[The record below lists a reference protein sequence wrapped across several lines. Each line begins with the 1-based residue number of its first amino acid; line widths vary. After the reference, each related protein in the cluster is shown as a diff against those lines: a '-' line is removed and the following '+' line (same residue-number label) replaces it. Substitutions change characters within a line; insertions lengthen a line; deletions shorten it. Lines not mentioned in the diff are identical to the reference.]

1 MKAASAEA
9 ALRLEDIPNIGSS
22 IADDLRAIDIFE
34 PGQLRGQD
42 PYELYARSNA
52 VAGTVQDPCLCDT
65 FIAAVRFME
74 GGPARPWWFYTPER
88 KQKIGQTYLS
98 ASGKTGNRSASD
110 ADK

>member
-1 MKAASAEA
+1 MKAARAEA
-9 ALRLEDIPNIGSS
+9 ALRLEDIPNIGPS

-34 PGQLRGQD
+34 PEQLRGQD

-74 GGPARPWWFYTPER
+74 GGPVRPWWYYTPER
-88 KQKIGQTYLS
+88 KKYL
-98 ASGKTGNRSASD
+98 AK
-110 ADK
+110 K